1 MKTMKINIVLA
12 VLVILTNML
21 KAQTPSYQVIAM
33 NDVVV
38 NSKTIEFDI
47 YILRTS
53 EEPLELANFQTS
65 LYFDN
70 AIKSN
75 GTLTAQYIEG
85 KSELSNS
92 HQYPNPPNV
101 TGIVG
106 EYGQFRIAAKM
117 NPGTGNGSL
126 ISNVYPGTRFGR
138 FRITNTVDFA
148 AISPNFRWNFERGG
162 SHYFNVISAYINNE
176 ATDITNPELY
186 INQLNNTVLDVE
198 TEIKLPTE
206 YGLSDNYP
214 NPFNPTT
221 RIDYQL
227 PFDSKV
233 TIELYGITGEKMV
246 TLINSEQSAGYY
258 NAEINAGK
266 LNLSSGVYLYKMTA
280 QSNTEKNFVQTKK
293 LVLMK

>member
-1 MKTMKINIVLA
+1 MKSNKLNIVLA
-12 VLVILTNML
+12 GVMLLANML
-21 KAQTPSYQVIAM
+21 IAQTPAYKVIAA
-33 NDVVV
+33 NDEVI
-38 NSKTIEFDI
+38 NTKTIEFDI

-65 LYFDN
+65 LYFDI
-70 AIKSN
+70 AIKNN
-75 GTLTAQYIEG
+75 GTLTAQFIEG
-85 KSELSNS
+85 TSELSNS

-101 TGIVG
+101 AGVIDD
-106 EYGQFRIAAKM
+106 YGQFRIAAKM

-138 FRITNTVDFA
+138 FKITNTVEYA
-148 AISPNFRWNFERGG
+148 AISPNFFWNFSTGG
-162 SHYFNVISAYINNE
+162 KNYFNVISAYINNV

-186 INQLNNTVLDVE
+186 LNQLNNTVLEVE

-233 TIELYGITGEKMV
+233 TIELYGITGEKIAALV
-246 TLINSEQSAGYY
+246 NSDLSAGYY
-258 NAEINAGK
+258 SAEIDAGK

-280 QSNTEKNFVQTKK
+280 QSNAEKNFVQTKK

>member
-12 VLVILTNML
+12 VLALLTNML
-21 KAQTPSYQVIAM
+21 TAQTPSYQVISM
-33 NDVVV
+33 NDEVV
-38 NSKTIEFDI
+38 NGKTIEFDI
-47 YILRTS
+47 YIIRTS
-53 EEPLELANFQTS
+53 EELLELANFQTS
-65 LYFDN
+65 LYFN
-70 AIKSN
+70 NEIKNN
-75 GTLTAQYIEG
+75 GVLTAQYIEG
-85 KSELSNS
+85 TSELSNS
-92 HQYPNPPNV
+92 YQYPNPPNV
-101 TGIVG
+101 VG
-106 EYGQFRIAAKM
+106 VIGEEGQFRIAAKM

-138 FRITNTVDFA
+138 FRITNTVDYA
-148 AISPNFRWNFERGG
+148 AISPNFFWNFNSGG
-162 SHYFNVISAYINNE
+162 KNYFNVISAYINNE

-258 NAEINAGK
+258 NTEIDAGK

-280 QSNTEKNFVQTKK
+280 QSNAEKNFVQTKK
-293 LVLMK
+293 LVLIK